1 MPWCA
6 WTCQE
11 RSGGVRVQTPLSVC
25 GFMNSVAALR
35 GEAAPEEG
43 IMLAGSGVC
52 GVVGVCH
59 GQVCA
64 CGG

>member
-1 MPWCA
+1 MRWCA

-11 RSGGVRVQTPLSVC
+11 RGGGVRVADAALC

-43 IMLAGSGVC
+43 IMLAGSGGC